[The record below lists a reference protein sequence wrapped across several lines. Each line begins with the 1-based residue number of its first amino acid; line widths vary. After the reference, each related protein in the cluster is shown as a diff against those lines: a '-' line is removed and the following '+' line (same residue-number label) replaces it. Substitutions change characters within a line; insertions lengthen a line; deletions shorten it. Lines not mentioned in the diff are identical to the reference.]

1 MIYKKQKLFYRYTV
15 GGNMKNIINF
25 MLCIALSAALLTG
38 CASDSASDSINT
50 VDMGNSASSAAST
63 ASTTSAD
70 YTEESDYQQPQ
81 QTTTASAT
89 SLVTSTV
96 TTTADEI
103 ILPDEIVL
111 PDEVIIP
118 AETTASAQA
127 TESST
132 EASTAAPAETTS
144 TATSTTTDEPAE
156 IPTETGV
163 NGYNAEN
170 YGEVKAVWISY
181 LEYSTLMKGKTEQQF
196 RENIGGALDNCVDL
210 GLNTV
215 YVHARSHGDAY
226 YQSNLFPWSEYASG
240 AVGVSP
246 DYDPLEIII
255 EEAHSRDLSVQAWI
269 NPLRLCKASDIGK
282 CSGSRYYDWY
292 ADSSTNGSYIVEVN
306 GYYYLNP
313 AYDEV
318 VGFVAEGA
326 AEIVA
331 NYDVDGLHIDDYF
344 YPTTGSAFDEA
355 AYLQSG
361 YTSLSQ
367 FRYDNSSK
375 LVRSLYNAVKAAN
388 PTALFSV
395 SCQGSIEN
403 NYSQVYADVERWCS
417 ESGFVDYIVPQ
428 IYYGFDNSTQ
438 PYAECLSRWDAL
450 AQQGGISV
458 VAGLAVY
465 KIGVEDKWAGGGKYE
480 WINDSGILARQ
491 IQLAAQCASYGGISL
506 YSYNSI
512 FNADSAVAQ
521 QVWTEIE
528 GVADILT

>member
-1 MIYKKQKLFYRYTV
+1 
-15 GGNMKNIINF
+15 MKNRINIA
-25 MLCIALSAALLTG
+25 LCITLCAALLTG
-38 CASDSASDSINT
+38 CAADSESESINT
-50 VDMGNSASSAAST
+50 VDMGGSASSAL
-63 ASTTSAD
+63 TTSAASAD
-70 YTEESDYQQPQ
+70 YTEESGYQPPQ
-81 QTTTASAT
+81 QTTTASTALQT
-89 SLVTSTV
+89 TITAA
-96 TTTADEI
+96 TTADEI
-103 ILPDEIVL
+103 IIPDEIVL

-118 AETTASAQA
+118 AETTASVQ
-127 TESST
+127 TTTTST
-132 EASTAAPAETTS
+132 EASATTPTEATS
-144 TATSTTTDEPAE
+144 TAASTTADEPAE
-156 IPTETGV
+156 IPTEIGT
-163 NGYNAEN
+163 NSYNAEN

-181 LEYSTLMKGKTEQQF
+181 LEYSALMKGKTEQQF
-196 RENIGGALDNCVDL
+196 RENIGGAFDNCVDL

-226 YQSNLFPWSEYASG
+226 YKSDLFPWSEYASG

-246 DYDPLEIII
+246 GYDPLEIII

-269 NPLRLCKASDIGK
+269 NPLRLCKASDIDK

-292 ADSSTNGSYIVEVN
+292 ADSGRNGKYIVEVN

-318 VGFVAEGA
+318 VGLVAEGA

-344 YPTTGSAFDEA
+344 YPTTDSSFDEA

-375 LVRSLYNAVKAAN
+375 LVKGLYNAVKAAN
-388 PTALFSV
+388 STALFSV

-403 NYSQVYADVERWCS
+403 NYNQVYADVERWCT

-438 PYAECLSRWDAL
+438 PYAECLGRWDAL

-480 WINDSGILARQ
+480 WINNSGILARQ
-491 IQLAAQCASYGGISL
+491 IQLAAQCTSYGGISL